1 MRPRQSILLME
12 ASLTVFMNKKK
23 DKSVIPG
30 FGLTLGITI
39 TLLSIIV
46 LIPIASLVIYTAK
59 LSFSEF
65 LDVVLN
71 KRVLSAYWVSIFTAF
86 VASLINAVM
95 GLVMAWVLVRY
106 DFPGKKIMDGLI
118 ELPFALPT
126 AVAGI
131 SLTHL
136 TITDGWIGSIFA
148 RIGIEIAYTKAGII
162 FALVFVGIPFV
173 TRSVQP
179 VLDKLDGKYEE
190 AGQMLGASSFTIFWK
205 IIFPEIRP
213 ALFGGF
219 TMAFARCL
227 GEYGSVVFIA
237 GNTPYDTEIAPLLI
251 MSKLQSFDY
260 AGATSIALVM
270 LITAFIILF
279 INSLI
284 QYRAAARVSEA

>member
-1 MRPRQSILLME
+1 MRPRQCILPME

-59 LSFSEF
+59 LSMSDF

-71 KRVLSAYWVSIFTAF
+71 RRVLSAYWVSIFTAF

-95 GLVMAWVLVRY
+95 GLIMAWVLVRY
-106 DFPGKKIMDGLI
+106 DFRGKKIMDGLI

-136 TITDGWIGSIFA
+136 TTTDGWIGSIFA
-148 RIGIEIAYTKAGII
+148 KAGIEIAYTKAGII

-179 VLDKLDGKYEE
+179 VLAKLDDKYEE
-190 AGQMLGASSFTIFWK
+190 AGQMLGAGSFTIFWK

-213 ALFGGF
+213 ALLGGF

-237 GNTPYDTEIAPLLI
+237 GNTPYDTEIAPLMI

-260 AGATSIALVM
+260 AGATAIALVM
-270 LITAFIILF
+270 LVTAFVILF

-284 QYRAAARVSEA
+284 QYRAAAKVSEV

>member
-1 MRPRQSILLME
+1 MRPRQCILPME

-59 LSFSEF
+59 LSMSDF

-95 GLVMAWVLVRY
+95 GLIMAWVLVRY

-136 TITDGWIGSIFA
+136 TTTDGWIGSIFA
-148 RIGIEIAYTKAGII
+148 KAGIEIAYTKAGII

-179 VLDKLDGKYEE
+179 VLAKLDDKYEE
-190 AGQMLGASSFTIFWK
+190 AGQMLGAGSFTIFWK

-213 ALFGGF
+213 ALLGGF

-237 GNTPYDTEIAPLLI
+237 GNTPYDTEIAPLMI

-260 AGATSIALVM
+260 AGATAIALVM
-270 LITAFIILF
+270 LVTAFVILF

-284 QYRAAARVSEA
+284 QYRAAAKVSEV

>member
-1 MRPRQSILLME
+1 MRPRQCILPME

-59 LSFSEF
+59 LSMSDF

-71 KRVLSAYWVSIFTAF
+71 RRVLSAYWVSIFTAF
-86 VASLINAVM
+86 AASLINAVM
-95 GLVMAWVLVRY
+95 GLIMAWVLVRY

-136 TITDGWIGSIFA
+136 TTTDGWIGSIFA
-148 RIGIEIAYTKAGII
+148 KAGIEIAYTKAGII

-179 VLDKLDGKYEE
+179 VLAKLDDKYEE
-190 AGQMLGASSFTIFWK
+190 AGQMLGAGSFTIFWK

-213 ALFGGF
+213 ALLGGF

-237 GNTPYDTEIAPLLI
+237 GNTPYDTEIAPLMI

-260 AGATSIALVM
+260 AGATAIALVM
-270 LITAFIILF
+270 LVTAFVILF

-284 QYRAAARVSEA
+284 QYRAAAKVSEV